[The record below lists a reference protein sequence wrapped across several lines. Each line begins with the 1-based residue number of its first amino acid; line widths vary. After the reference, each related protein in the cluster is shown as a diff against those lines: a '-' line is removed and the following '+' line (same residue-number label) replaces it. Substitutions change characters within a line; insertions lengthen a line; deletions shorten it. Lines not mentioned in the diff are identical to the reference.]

1 MNKKDLLNMSVIE
14 LTKLKNSLSKKD
26 KLNENIDLISDIID
40 FKLNEDE
47 GGGGMAFATGTTIAG
62 MGAVT
67 SPQPGVLP
75 GTTGTVGSGDIGIPL
90 NMGGGKYPQ
99 MSFKLP
105 AEMGKSHGARTGKKS
120 RIKKSDLKNL
130 KKLKDF
136 KTNKE
141 EAPKSGKMLSFDDFY
156 KSDVNKVKR

>member
-1 MNKKDLLNMSVIE
+1 MNKTDLLNMSVIE
-14 LTKLKNSLSKKD
+14 LTKLKNSLSTKD
-26 KLNENIDLISDIID
+26 KMNENIDLINDIID

-47 GGGGMAFATGTTIAG
+47 GGGTAFATGTAIAG

-67 SPQPGVLP
+67 SAQPGVLP
-75 GTTGTVGSGDIGIPL
+75 GTTGTVGSGDIGVPL